1 MSRQNSAD
9 LASFNK
15 EYEEKL
21 EEIKFVECEN
31 KNLTEELR
39 DLNEKLQEKD
49 HKHEELENLV
59 KRLST
64 EKQELQNLLENTESA
79 LDKEVVKTSKAQME
93 LDQLQKEFATSLID
107 EEAKL
112 ESVKQK
118 SQWILESMQLSLD
131 TESEI
136 KGDLLRKIK
145 QKEDVISELL
155 KVEENT
161 KSSLLEQ
168 QKMNRNLQNLIDD
181 LKFQVSNGK
190 DEIGELKITLEE
202 SNRRSGIILSEL
214 EDVRKT
220 FQESEKLRKRTED
233 ELNDLMGQNKE
244 LVAESQRL
252 ACQKRLL
259 EKEIGDL
266 KIELDEG
273 FIELRTTELTA
284 KNAMDDASRLDE
296 ELKREQVVSKEF
308 FKGINHASH

>member
-1 MSRQNSAD
+1 

-145 QKEDVISELL
+145 QKEGVISELL
-155 KVEENT
+155 KVEENI

-214 EDVRKT
+214 EDVRNT

-244 LVAESQRL
+244 LVTESQRL

-296 ELKREQVVSKEF
+296 ELKREQVVLKEF

>member
-49 HKHEELENLV
+49 HNHEELENLV

-296 ELKREQVVSKEF
+296 ELKREQVVLKEF

>member
-214 EDVRKT
+214 EDVRNT

-296 ELKREQVVSKEF
+296 ELKREQVVLKEF